1 MRKQAICRVAL
12 LYHDPLLRDIVRQVL
27 SEVADIQV
35 VIEMP
40 VDRVAITSLI
50 AAQPD
55 VAIVDWRAVN
65 GTVAAML
72 TTLFATL
79 AERRSQI
86 RVIALSLAEGRATVF
101 NAWHFPQLSAE
112 ELVACVR
119 DARRGRAAR
128 RPVRGGAGLSAVS

>member
-1 MRKQAICRVAL
+1 MRKQAVCRVAL

-27 SEVADIQV
+27 SEVADVQV
-35 VIEMP
+35 VIEVP
-40 VDRVAITSLI
+40 VDQVSLTSLV
-50 AAQPD
+50 AARPD

-72 TTLFATL
+72 TTVFAAL
-79 AERRSQI
+79 AERRSRI

-101 NAWHFPQLSAE
+101 SAWHVPQLSAE

-128 RPVRGGAGLSAVS
+128 RPVRGGAGLSAVG